1 MRESPTRFVHNMNKH
16 KWLYTLLLLS
26 SSILFYST
34 HFRFN
39 SLAILDAAH
48 TAAVRMKPYANFIA
62 VVLSYY
68 SCAIKILQY
77 KHYSGWLW
85 YHYFIHL
92 NLTIKWGREEERKW
106 DLIMQTCICATML
119 EEENFNVIG
128 WFSLCYCL
136 KKDSKS
142 LTNKMMTK

>member
-68 SCAIKILQY
+68 SCAIKMLQY
-77 KHYSGWLW
+77 KHLFWLVVISLFYSFKS
-85 YHYFIHL
+85 Y
-92 NLTIKWGREEERKW
+92 NQMRKGRE
-106 DLIMQTCICATML
+106 
-119 EEENFNVIG
+119 
-128 WFSLCYCL
+128 
-136 KKDSKS
+136 
-142 LTNKMMTK
+142 KMRSNHANMHMCDDA